1 MFIFNILTSFASD
14 LKEIKPYDENNTDK
28 KTEVTAMFDNIAPY
42 YDLLN
47 RVLSVGI
54 DTIWRKKAIAQLDKS
69 KCKRIL
75 DIATG
80 TADLAVEISKQLPE
94 SQIIGLDI
102 SSKMID
108 LAGKKITKKHLQD
121 RIQVEVGDSEN
132 LRFEDNSF
140 DATTAS
146 FGVRNFGNLVS
157 GLKEMYRILKP
168 GGQIVI
174 LEFSRPRV
182 FPFKQLFN
190 TYFKYILPVIGRVK
204 SKDPKAYKYLYE
216 SVQHFPDYDQFG
228 DLLKEVGFNKV
239 SWKPLSFGICTI
251 YLGEK

>member
-1 MFIFNILTSFASD
+1 M
-14 LKEIKPYDENNTDK
+14 KEIKPYDSSNSDK

-54 DTIWRKKAIAQLDKS
+54 DTVWRKKAIS
-69 KCKRIL
+69 KINKKTCKTVL

-80 TADLAVEISKQLPE
+80 TGDLAVEISKQLPGAK
-94 SQIIGLDI
+94 IVGLDI
-102 SSKMID
+102 SSKMIE
-108 LAGKKITKKHLQD
+108 LAGKKISKKKLSD
-121 RIQVEVGDSEN
+121 KISVEVGDSEN
-132 LRFEDNSF
+132 LRFEDNTF

-146 FGVRNFGNLVS
+146 FGVRNFGNLKA
-157 GLKEMYRILKP
+157 GLAEMKRILKP

-174 LEFSRPRV
+174 LEFSRPRI

-190 TYFKYILPVIGRVK
+190 TYFKHVLPVIGRVK

-216 SVQHFPDYDQFG
+216 SVQHFPDYDAFG
-228 DLLKEVGFNKV
+228 SILEEVGFKNV